1 MGFFRKTIYN
11 NAGEP
16 TNEKTEGQSDS
27 QCQMDSCQ
35 LLEYAL
41 KKLGTSL
48 DKGEG
53 KNVFF
58 TTFQGERFRIYAADS
73 YKFIEIQDLGWY
85 EAPLQDINNLSLM
98 RKAIN
103 TCNIQNHVNI
113 VYTIDEDDGMMVLHS
128 LKEAYWSAEIT
139 RIDEYLT
146 ALFNRLLQSHHS
158 FFRQMETLRQQ
169 EFEKK
174 SSP

>member
-1 MGFFRKTIYN
+1 MGIFRKTANN
-11 NAGEP
+11 NAGESKDES
-16 TNEKTEGQSDS
+16 TKGLIDVQI
-27 QCQMDSCQ
+27 QMDTCQ

-53 KNVFF
+53 KNEYF
-58 TTFQGERFRIYAADS
+58 TTFQGERFRIFAADS
-73 YKFIEIQDLGWY
+73 YKFIEIQDIGWY
-85 EAPLQDINNLSLM
+85 EAPLQDINNMSLM

-113 VYTIDEDDGMMVLHS
+113 VYTIDEDSGMMVLHS
-128 LKEAYWSAEIT
+128 LKEAYWSAEIKQ
-139 RIDEYLT
+139 IDRYLT
-146 ALFNRLLQSHHS
+146 ALFNRMFQSHHS
-158 FFRQMETLRQQ
+158 FFKQMETLRQQ

-174 SSP
+174 S